1 MKKLIIT
8 AGDLWSDI
16 DILACALA
24 YEQLLRLEGKDA
36 RAVLTAPLNLTV
48 TKDIRDLGLDFEQEF
63 HYDKDEVEFIVV
75 DISLPQYYAK
85 FVDLNKVVEVF
96 DHHFYDE
103 LGDLKARLGNS
114 CHIEKVG
121 ACATLI
127 WEEFQKRGFSKQI
140 SPLNALLIY
149 TAIISNTLNF
159 KAGVTTDRDIKAS
172 EELIKIAN
180 PPHDWKQRY
189 YEQIEESI
197 MKDPIAN
204 MQLDTKIIDLK
215 SGSIAITQIELW
227 DSSRFFKSNSDI
239 LDNFLYSQDTKFAFI
254 TSPSINKGC
263 NYLYALNSQS
273 EELLKSIWPELEF
286 KNKIAQTKKLYLRK
300 EILPLLL
307 NL

>member
-1 MKKLIIT
+1 MKKMIIT

-16 DILACALA
+16 DILACALS

-36 RAVLTAPLNLTV
+36 QAVLTAPLNLTV
-48 TKDIRDLGLDFEQEF
+48 TKDIRDKGLVFENEF
-63 HYDKDEVEFIVV
+63 RYEYEEVDFIVV

-85 FVDLNKVVEVF
+85 FVDLDKVVEVF

-103 LGDLKARLGNS
+103 LGDLKARLGSS

-127 WEEFQKRGFSKQI
+127 WEEFKKRGYSQQI
-140 SPLNALLIY
+140 APLNALLIY
-149 TAIISNTLNF
+149 TAIISNTLDF
-159 KAGVTTDRDIKAS
+159 KAGVTTDRDILAS
-172 EELIKIAN
+172 KELLEIAN
-180 PPHDWKQRY
+180 PPSNWKQRY

-197 MKDPIAN
+197 MLDPISN
-204 MQLDTKIIDLK
+204 MQLDTKKIDLK

-227 DSSRFFKSNSDI
+227 DSSKFFEENNKI
-239 LDNFLYSQDTKFAFI
+239 LDDFLASQNTNFAFI
-254 TSPSINKGC
+254 TSPSIDKGC
-263 NYLYALNSQS
+263 NYLYALNLQT
-273 EELLKSIWPELEF
+273 EDLLKKIWPELEF
-286 KNKIAQTKKLYLRK
+286 NNRIANTSKLYLRK

>member
-36 RAVLTAPLNLTV
+36 RAVLSAPLNLTV

-63 HYDKDEVEFIVV
+63 HYDNNKVEFIVV

-227 DSSRFFKSNSDI
+227 DSSRFFESNSEI

-254 TSPSINKGC
+254 TSPSINKGV

-286 KNKIAQTKKLYLRK
+286 KNKITQTKKLYLRK

-307 NL
+307 NF

>member
-1 MKKLIIT
+1 MSKLIIT

-36 RAVLTAPLNLTV
+36 HAVLTAPLNLTV
-48 TKDIRDLGLDFEQEF
+48 TKDIRDLGLVYEKEF
-63 HYDKDEVEFIVV
+63 KYGKDEVEYIVV

-85 FVDLNKVVEVF
+85 FVDLKKVVEVF

-127 WEEFQKRGFSKQI
+127 WEEFQKRGYANKI

-149 TAIISNTLNF
+149 TAIISNTLDF
-159 KAGVTTDRDIKAS
+159 KAGVTTDRDILAS
-172 EELIKIAN
+172 KELMEIAN
-180 PPHDWKQRY
+180 PAANWKQRY
-189 YEQIEESI
+189 YEQIEEAI
-197 MKDPIAN
+197 MQDPIAN
-204 MQLDTKIIDLK
+204 MRLDTKRIDLK

-227 DSSRFFKSNSDI
+227 DSAKFFEENKDI
-239 LDNFLYSQDTKFAFI
+239 LDNFLASQDTKFAFI

-263 NYLYALNSQS
+263 NYLYALNLQT
-273 EELLKSIWPELEF
+273 EELMKRIWPELEF
-286 KNKIAQTKKLYLRK
+286 DNKIAKTRKLYLRK

-307 NL
+307 DL